1 MNDTYARAFEYNVPV
16 KSKLK
21 HSPPGIPLAF
31 DVFCCPGGR
40 EFDEL
45 RLPRGGAFDHYSY
58 GVGNLIASVDFMLRR
73 ADSDWRDKSWRMQAL
88 MHSKR
93 KIPDSWWAG

>member
-1 MNDTYARAFEYNVPV
+1 MQAKIGQSTLFKAINTLKQKYQHVSYVPV

-21 HSPPGIPLAF
+21 HPPPFPGIPWAF

-45 RLPRGGAFDHYSY
+45 SLPGAGH
-58 GVGNLIASVDFMLRR
+58 LITTL
-73 ADSDWRDKSWRMQAL
+73 
-88 MHSKR
+88 
-93 KIPDSWWAG
+93 AGWGI